1 MSIKILT
8 NDGIDETGKKLLTE
22 AGFEVDTQKFSQD
35 QLSDVINNYDV
46 LTVRSATKVRKELLD
61 KMQRTKLIVRGGV
74 GLDNIDVAYAEQ
86 KGIAVRNTPKAS
98 SQSVAEL
105 VFTHIFSVAR
115 MVHDANRTMPV
126 TGITQFNELKKKYSN
141 GWELRG
147 KTLGL
152 IGFGN
157 IGRATARVALGLGMN
172 VIAYDLYPLTATI
185 EIELPNGAK
194 AAMDIK
200 TISKEEVLQQSDI
213 ISIHSAG
220 STEVIGQAEIGL
232 MKNGAVLIN
241 CARGGTVN
249 ETALLEALNN
259 GKISFAGIDVF
270 EKEPTDNMA
279 LLQHPNV
286 SLTPHIGAS
295 TVEAQERVGIEVYEI
310 IKQFFNK

>member
-1 MSIKILT
+1 MSIKILA
-8 NDGIDETGKKLLTE
+8 NDGIDETGKRLLTE
-22 AGFEVDTQKFSQD
+22 AGFEVETKKFPQD
-35 QLSDVINNYDV
+35 QLAQVINEYDV
-46 LTVRSATKVRKELLD
+46 LIVRSATKVRKELID
-61 KMQRTKLIVRGGV
+61 IMQRTKLIVRGGV

-86 KGIAVRNTPKAS
+86 KGINVRNTPKAS

-105 VFTHIFSVAR
+105 VFAHIFSIAR
-115 MVHDANRTMPV
+115 MLHDSNRSMP
-126 TGITQFNELKKKYSN
+126 TLGLSQFNELKKKYSS

-157 IGRATARVALGLGMN
+157 IGRATARIGLGLGIN
-172 VIAYDLYPLTATI
+172 VIAHDLYPLTSTI

-194 AAMDIK
+194 AAIDIS
-200 TISKEEVLQQSDI
+200 TISKEAVLQQSDI

-220 STEVIGQAEIGL
+220 STEVIGKAEFDL
-232 MKNGAVLIN
+232 MKQGAVLIN

-249 ETALLEALNN
+249 ETALLEALNT
-259 GKISFAGIDVF
+259 GKISFAGIDVY
-270 EKEPTDNMA
+270 EKEPTDNAA

-295 TVEAQERVGIEVYEI
+295 TAEAQERIGIEIFDI
-310 IKQFFNK
+310 IKDFFSK